1 MLELELTAAAFNPAR
16 GIRGAVDL
24 QIIVASFRTRFRFW
38 IAHEITAFMVSTN
51 GSQKKRVQP
60 IAHLVIMATTPI
72 LLALLRPGFRRPRRR
87 RPGAACRRPADVQF
101 RSKYRARRPLP
112 AMPVCFPVPASTR

>member
-1 MLELELTAAAFNPAR
+1 MLESEFTAAAFNPAR

-24 QIIVASFRTRFRFW
+24 QIIVAAFRTRFRFW

-60 IAHLVIMATTPI
+60 IKHLVIMMR
-72 LLALLRPGFRRPRRR
+72 LSQR
-87 RPGAACRRPADVQF
+87 
-101 RSKYRARRPLP
+101 
-112 AMPVCFPVPASTR
+112 